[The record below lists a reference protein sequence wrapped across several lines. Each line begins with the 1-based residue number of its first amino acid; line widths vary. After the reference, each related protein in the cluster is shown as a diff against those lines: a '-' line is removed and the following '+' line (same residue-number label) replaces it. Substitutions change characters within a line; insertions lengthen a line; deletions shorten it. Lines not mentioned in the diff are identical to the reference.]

1 MIKRKDNA
9 LNFISD
15 NGIVLQ
21 VIPNKTAKGANE
33 YRVFDSKGNK
43 VGSDYY
49 TDLEDALT
57 AFHEHGGELSD
68 KDFNE
73 LVKYDNYDYG
83 QENSADFKK
92 HKGLRK
98 FDDFNDR
105 HGKNN
110 PHDHNDNY
118 YFDEASEDYSIE
130 EDDYVMID
138 EDGKVLSSIND
149 NVDFYDTVDYP
160 DGGYSVAI
168 TFGSIDG
175 AYEVAEE
182 LGIDTDSIEVIPAK
196 EAFSF
201 VDEFSSKKVETSNSK
216 VGLLNKLWNIKG

>member
-1 MIKRKDNA
+1 MIERKGNA

-15 NGIVLQ
+15 DGAVLQ
-21 VIPNKTAKGANE
+21 VIPDKTTKGANE
-33 YRVFDSKGNK
+33 YKVFDSKGNK

-49 TDLEDALT
+49 TDLEDPLT
-57 AFHEHGGELSD
+57 AFQEHGGELSD

-73 LVKYDNYDYG
+73 LVKYDNYDYD
-83 QENSADFKK
+83 QKNSADFRKC
-92 HKGLRK
+92 KGLRK

-118 YFDEASEDYSIE
+118 YFNEVSEDYTVG

-138 EDGKVLSSIND
+138 EDGKVLSNIND

-182 LGIDTDSIEVIPAK
+182 LGVDLDSVEILPVK
-196 EAFSF
+196 EAFAF
-201 VDEFSSKKVETSNSK
+201 VDEFSSKKVETSSSK
-216 VGLLNKLWNIKG
+216 TELLNKLWNVKG